1 MDMISFTVQPASA
14 SVNVN
19 VAGGQD
25 ARVARQIAD
34 AVGQALDSR
43 RPDTFRRSE
52 AQQLAKAQ
60 TAISRSGTRNN

>member
-1 MDMISFTVQPASA
+1 
-14 SVNVN
+14 VNVS
-19 VAGGQD
+19 GGQD

-60 TAISRSGTRNN
+60 TAISRGGTRNN